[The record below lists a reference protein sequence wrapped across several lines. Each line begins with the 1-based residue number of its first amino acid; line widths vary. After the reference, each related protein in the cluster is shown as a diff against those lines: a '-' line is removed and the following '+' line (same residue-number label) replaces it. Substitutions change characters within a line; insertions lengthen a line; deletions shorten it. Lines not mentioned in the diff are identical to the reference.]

1 MKEDNATL
9 LDRARMG
16 DEAALSLL
24 VEKNA
29 GLIWSVV
36 KRFYGRGYEQD
47 DLFQLGSVGFLK
59 AVKGFDPSYG
69 TQFSTYA
76 VPKIAGEILRFM
88 RDDSMVKISRGV
100 KERANRIRQMRSELE
115 QQLGREPTVNE
126 LASFSGLE
134 REEIAMAE
142 TATGYV
148 QSLQEADSETGFSL
162 EQIISDN
169 TEDRMLEYAALRQ
182 AIVQLPQKEQEVL
195 ALRFYR
201 GLTQQK
207 TAQILK
213 VSQVQV
219 SRLERR
225 AIQALRT
232 LLSEDLPT
240 NCSG

>member
-76 VPKIAGEILRFM
+76 VPKITGEILRFM

>member
-76 VPKIAGEILRFM
+76 VPKITGEILRFM

-100 KERANRIRQMRSELE
+100 KERANRIRQMCSELE

-142 TATGYV
+142 TASGYV

-169 TEDRMLEYAALRQ
+169 TEDRMLE
-182 AIVQLPQKEQEVL
+182 
-195 ALRFYR
+195 
-201 GLTQQK
+201 
-207 TAQILK
+207 
-213 VSQVQV
+213 
-219 SRLERR
+219 
-225 AIQALRT
+225 
-232 LLSEDLPT
+232 
-240 NCSG
+240 

>member
-76 VPKIAGEILRFM
+76 VPKITGEILRFM

-195 ALRFYR
+195 DKERRLQETRLNIRNRFGKNAILR
-201 GLTQQK
+201 GLNFEEGATARQRNQQIGGHK
-207 TAQILK
+207 A
-213 VSQVQV
+213 
-219 SRLERR
+219 
-225 AIQALRT
+225 
-232 LLSEDLPT
+232 
-240 NCSG
+240 

>member
-76 VPKIAGEILRFM
+76 VPKITGEILRFM

-100 KERANRIRQMRSELE
+100 KERANRTRQMRSELE